1 MVIHRLRESPAG
13 QVLELADEAAAGL
26 LEAGALVPEDEDEDE
41 DESDDDDDD
50 EDEPEEDEPDDDSDE
65 PELDPEDESDEEE
78 LEPSDFEEL
87 AAGEALLFLSRESL
101 R

>member
-1 MVIHRLRESPAG
+1 MVIHRRRESPAG

-41 DESDDDDDD
+41 LESDDDD

>member
-1 MVIHRLRESPAG
+1 MVIHRRREPPVG

-26 LEAGALVPEDEDEDE
+26 LEAGALVPEDEDEL
-41 DESDDDDDD
+41 ESDDDD
-50 EDEPEEDEPDDDSDE
+50 EDEPEEDEPDDESDE

-78 LEPSDFEEL
+78 LEPSDFDEL
-87 AAGEALLFLSRESL
+87 AAGDALLFLSRESL